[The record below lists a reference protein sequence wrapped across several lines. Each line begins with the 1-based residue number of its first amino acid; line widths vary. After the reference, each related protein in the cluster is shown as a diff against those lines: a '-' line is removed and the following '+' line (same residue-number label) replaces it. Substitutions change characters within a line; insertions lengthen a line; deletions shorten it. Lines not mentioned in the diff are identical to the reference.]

1 MDRLWDNILL
11 LNYLHFYSL
20 SISINRYGN
29 ISRIQKKRNFLLLF
43 LIKFINSIILV
54 IFLSFWVVQL
64 GRKLDSVI
72 LNSLIL
78 LVSWNIRWRLWKKK
92 IELWRK
98 SSIDLSLLI
107 FLPASSVIGNLSL
120 LDYLTYHLH
129 FYQIHLYF

>member
-29 ISRIQKKRNFLLLF
+29 ISRIQKKRNFLLLL
-43 LIKFINSIILV
+43 LINLINSIILV
-54 IFLSFWVVQL
+54 ILLSFWVVQL
-64 GRKLDSVI
+64 GRKLDSVT

-92 IELWRK
+92 IELCRK

-120 LDYLTYHLH
+120 PDYLTYHLH